1 MMHRAAV
8 CDQIRGHIEIIAR
21 RSHALIQN
29 GLNPDDEDII
39 RTSQANAAQCL
50 ALLKQARDLPPQ
62 DQSDFLNHHVRNLL
76 TPIHGYTQMIEMY
89 SADQLAVEQLED
101 LQHIE
106 RAVRDACEDLKAFQ
120 RRVGSAN
127 YTCVDIA

>member
-1 MMHRAAV
+1 MHRAAI
-8 CDQIRGHIEIIAR
+8 CDQIRGHIETIAR
-21 RSHALIQN
+21 RSHALLQN
-29 GLNPDDEDII
+29 GLNAEDQDII
-39 RTSQANAAQCL
+39 RTSQDNAAQCL
-50 ALLKQARDLPPQ
+50 ALLRQARDLSPM

-76 TPIHGYTQMIEMY
+76 TPIHGYTQLIEMY
-89 SADQLAVEQLED
+89 SADQLTGEQLEN

-106 RAVRDACEDLKAFQ
+106 QAVRAVCDDLKAFQ